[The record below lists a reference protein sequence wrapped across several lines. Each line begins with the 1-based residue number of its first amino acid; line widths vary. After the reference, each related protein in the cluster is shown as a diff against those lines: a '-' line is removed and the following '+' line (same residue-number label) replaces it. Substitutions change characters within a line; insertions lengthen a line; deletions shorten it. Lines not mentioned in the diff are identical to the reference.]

1 MTHVAPTPP
10 AAQIPFEEALEPFV
24 RAGWE
29 RLCRRTSLATVLLTP
44 DACEHLRTVLRLW
57 LSAVSGKVLA
67 HEFALYR
74 LDRLSPLEGAFRA
87 DDRGVADLY
96 GRFVGDLLGG
106 DWRPFEAEYTEWAR
120 LRNVV
125 VDGWLE
131 SSVELLERLA
141 RDDEAI
147 CRRFAA
153 GHATGRVAG
162 LRPLS
167 DDRHEGGRLIV
178 GLAFENGTQLVYKPR
193 PVGIEVW
200 FGDLL
205 AALHAGDAPVP
216 DLRTPAI
223 LDRGD
228 YGWCEYLP
236 SQECTS
242 SAGVARFFQRSGA
255 LLAVFHALGAVDCHL
270 ENLVAHGEHPVL
282 VDAETVLQ
290 GAPRRW
296 QRQGPGEIDPW
307 VSDDDAGVLETGFL
321 PNPFNAQGPDTSGLD
336 GGRRPVPVDGVVLWQ
351 EVNTDRMALREG
363 TVSSKQAVNGVRL
376 DGEIVDP
383 RAHVADLTA
392 GFDAMYARLVH
403 RRDALLDSALW
414 ARARSQRIRFLAR
427 STSVYWRLA
436 LSSLEPRF
444 MNDGAGRRGELQRLF
459 APLEQCADPRR
470 LRPLL
475 EAEVGALQ
483 DLDVPTFSVGAGD
496 RDLRLGSAPIP
507 GFFQESGLAR
517 AERRLRALSP
527 ADRARQHEFMAQ
539 ALEG

>member
-10 AAQIPFEEALEPFV
+10 APQIPFEEALEPFV
-24 RAGWE
+24 HAGWE
-29 RLCRRTSLATVLLTP
+29 RLRRRTALAASLLAP
-44 DACEHLRTVLRLW
+44 DACEHLRTMLRLW
-57 LSAVSGKVLA
+57 LAAVSGKVLA

-74 LDRLSPLEGAFRA
+74 LDRRSPLEQAFMA
-87 DDRGVADLY
+87 DGEGVADLY
-96 GRFVGDLLGG
+96 GRFVRHLLGG
-106 DWRPFEAEYTEWAR
+106 DWRPFEAEYAEWAR
-120 LRNVV
+120 LRNIVI
-125 VDGWLE
+125 DDWIE

-141 RDDEAI
+141 RDGEAI
-147 CRRFAA
+147 RHRFAA

-167 DDRHEGGRLIV
+167 DDRHAGGRVIV

-205 AALHAGDAPVP
+205 RALDAGSGPVP
-216 DLRTPAI
+216 ELRTPVI
-223 LDRGD
+223 LDRED

-236 SQECTS
+236 AHGCDSRE
-242 SAGVARFFQRSGA
+242 GVARFFQRGGA

-282 VDAETVLQ
+282 VDAETILQ
-290 GAPRRW
+290 GEPRRW
-296 QRQGPGEIDPW
+296 RRPGPDEPDP
-307 VSDDDAGVLETGFL
+307 SALHDSTGVIETGFL
-321 PNPFNAQGPDTSGLD
+321 PNPFLAEGPDTSGLD
-336 GGRRPVPVDGVVLWQ
+336 GGRRPVPVDGVLLWQ
-351 EVNTDRMALREG
+351 EINTDRMALREG
-363 TVSSKQAVNGVRL
+363 TSSSQQAVNGVRL

-383 RAHVADLTA
+383 RAHTADLTA
-392 GFDAMYARLVH
+392 GFDAMYGRLVD

-444 MNDGAGRRGELQRLF
+444 MNDGAGRREELERLF
-459 APLEQCADPRR
+459 APLEHCTDPDR

-475 EAEVGALQ
+475 EAEVEALAR
-483 DLDVPTFSVGAGD
+483 LDVPTFSVGAGD
-496 RDLRLGSAPIP
+496 RDLKLASTTLPE
-507 GFFQESGLAR
+507 FFEESGLAR

-527 ADRARQHEFMAQ
+527 ADRDRQHDLIAR
-539 ALEG
+539 ALA